1 MINSLRGIP
10 DFLILSWTWSET
22 WTLHEV
28 KGNPAWPLL
37 QLEMVVCTILS
48 FPCFLKVTWLNAKRA
63 RARPGERLLGSVGR
77 GCARGATCVRNSDSG
92 HAPHCCP
99 TPSLGSWMQHICIVL
114 PPPAAY
120 APVVYCICICVP
132 RRVLYLRS
140 EQHCLW
146 LRNGRGTRKGKTGK
160 SDQRKKKVEIRFLI
174 AIVSFNNL
182 GPFWST
188 KNVLQAN
195 TNSIETLCLKIFYN
209 KRLNPLIPTPIFEPN
224 FVVAGT
230 DTLKSPIRA
239 LPCQSVSHWICQSYY
254 RDFSKLFVKIDLW
267 ILWFLLQHP

>member
-99 TPSLGSWMQHICIVL
+99 TPTLGSWMQHICIVL
-114 PPPAAY
+114 PPPVAY
-120 APVVYCICICVP
+120 APVCIVFVFVCLAVYCICAPSSIVCGSATDGG
-132 RRVLYLRS
+132 RARGKRGNRISAKNRLR
-140 EQHCLW
+140 L
-146 LRNGRGTRKGKTGK
+146 
-160 SDQRKKKVEIRFLI
+160 
-174 AIVSFNNL
+174 
-182 GPFWST
+182 
-188 KNVLQAN
+188 
-195 TNSIETLCLKIFYN
+195 
-209 KRLNPLIPTPIFEPN
+209 
-224 FVVAGT
+224 
-230 DTLKSPIRA
+230 
-239 LPCQSVSHWICQSYY
+239 
-254 RDFSKLFVKIDLW
+254 DF
-267 ILWFLLQHP
+267 

>member
-99 TPSLGSWMQHICIVL
+99 TPTLGSWMQHIGSVLL
-114 PPPAAY
+114 PPVAY
-120 APVVYCICICVP
+120 AAVVNCICICMP
-132 RRVLYLRS
+132 RRVLYLYLCAS
-140 EQHCLW
+140 SGIVFA
-146 LRNGRGTRKGKTGK
+146 LR
-160 SDQRKKKVEIRFLI
+160 
-174 AIVSFNNL
+174 A
-182 GPFWST
+182 
-188 KNVLQAN
+188 A
-195 TNSIETLCLKIFYN
+195 
-209 KRLNPLIPTPIFEPN
+209 
-224 FVVAGT
+224 
-230 DTLKSPIRA
+230 
-239 LPCQSVSHWICQSYY
+239 
-254 RDFSKLFVKIDLW
+254 LFVAPQRTGDAQGENGEIGSAQKEGWD
-267 ILWFLLQHP
+267 